1 MSPRTAFM
9 VGAPV
14 AFGALLTQHPMAA
27 GDFFDGV
34 SDNVTPWLMVH
45 LGGAVLFPAMALVV
59 WLLIRDLS
67 SRPATV
73 ARVALPIYAVFY
85 GVFEAVMGIATGVLA
100 HAGNDLEGAE
110 RQGLAEAINSI
121 PTSPIVG
128 ESGVFSSVGSIAW
141 WVAIS
146 AAILALKRAGAS
158 RASLVLLG
166 IGGLMVFH
174 SLLGP
179 IALPALAA
187 AAYLIE
193 RRRPSTRATQS
204 FSNRP
209 SGSSS
214 ARAAWKASHSG

>member
-14 AFGALLTQHPMAA
+14 AFGALLTQHPMGT
-27 GDFFDGV
+27 GDFFTAAAE
-34 SDNVTPWLMVH
+34 NATPWLAVH
-45 LGGAVLFPAMALVV
+45 LAGAVLFPAMALVV
-59 WLLIRDLS
+59 WLLLRDVPG
-67 SRPATV
+67 RAATV
-73 ARVALPIYAVFY
+73 ARVALPVYAVFY
-85 GVFEAVMGIATGVLA
+85 LVFEAVMGIAVGVLA
-100 HAGNDLEGAE
+100 NAGQDFEGAR
-110 RQGLAEAINSI
+110 RQGLAEAINTI

-128 ESGVFSSVGSIAW
+128 ESGIFCAVGSIAW
-141 WVAIS
+141 WVAVS
-146 AAILALKRAGAS
+146 AAIMALNRAGAS
-158 RASLVLLG
+158 RASLILLG
-166 IGGLMVFH
+166 IGGTMVFH

-193 RRRPSTRATQS
+193 RRRPSTLATQS

-214 ARAAWKASHSG
+214 ARAAWNASHSG

>member
-9 VGAPV
+9 FGAPV
-14 AFGALLTQHPMAA
+14 AFGALLTQHPMADV
-27 GDFFDGV
+27 DFFTGV
-34 SDNVTPWLMVH
+34 SANVTPWLIVH

-73 ARVALPIYAVFY
+73 ARIALPVYAVFY
-85 GVFEAVMGIATGVLA
+85 GVFEAVMGIASGVLA
-100 HAGNDLEGAE
+100 HAGSDLEGAE
-110 RQGLAEAINSI
+110 RQGLAEAVNSI

-128 ESGVFSSVGSIAW
+128 DPGLFVSVGTIAW

-146 AAILALKRAGAS
+146 GAIMALKRAGAS

-166 IGGLMVFH
+166 IGGLMVFYAV
-174 SLLGP
+174 LGP
-179 IALPALAA
+179 IALPALGA

-193 RRRPSTRATQS
+193 RRRPSTRESQS

-214 ARAAWKASHSG
+214 ARAAWNASHSG

>member
-1 MSPRTAFM
+1 MSARTAFM
-9 VGAPV
+9 VGAPL
-14 AFGALLTQHPMAA
+14 AFAALLTQHPVAP
-27 GDFFDGV
+27 GDFFAGV
-34 SDNVTPWLMVH
+34 SDNVTPWLIVH
-45 LGGAVLFPAMALVV
+45 LGAAVLFPAMALVV

-73 ARVALPIYAVFY
+73 ARIALPIFAVFY
-85 GVFEAVMGIATGVLA
+85 GVFEAVMGIAAGVLA
-100 HAGNDLEGAE
+100 NAGKDLGGAE
-110 RQGLAEAINSI
+110 RQGLAEAINTI

-128 ESGVFSSVGSIAW
+128 ESGVFCSVGSIAW

-146 AAILALKRAGAS
+146 AAIMALKQAGAS

-174 SLLGP
+174 SLFGP

-193 RRRPSTRATQS
+193 RRRPSTRAIHS

-214 ARAAWKASHSG
+214 ARAA